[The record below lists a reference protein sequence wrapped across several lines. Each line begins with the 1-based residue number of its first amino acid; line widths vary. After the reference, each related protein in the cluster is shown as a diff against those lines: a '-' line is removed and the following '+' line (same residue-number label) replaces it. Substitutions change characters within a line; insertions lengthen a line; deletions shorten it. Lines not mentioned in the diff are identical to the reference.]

1 MKYEEF
7 KLHQSV
13 CKYLNLKYPHVLFD
27 SDTIASVKLTEA
39 QAYRNKTIQKEGF
52 KRPDI
57 AIYYPTYEYHGLF
70 IELKIKSPYKKDG
83 TLYKNEHLE
92 AQQRTIDELNK
103 RGYFATFAT
112 GFDEAKEII
121 DKYLNSY

>member
-1 MKYEEF
+1 MKHEEF
-7 KLHQSV
+7 KLQQSV
-13 CKYLNLKYPHVLFD
+13 CKYLNLKYPHVLYL
-27 SDTIASVKLTEA
+27 SDTIASVKLTEI
-39 QAYRNKTIQKEGF
+39 QAYRNKTIQKDGF
-52 KRPDI
+52 KCPDLI
-57 AIYYPTYEYHGLF
+57 ILYPTYEYHGLF
-70 IELKIKSPYKKDG
+70 IELKIKSPFKKDR

-92 AQQRTIDELNK
+92 AQQRTIDDLNK